1 MQPRYRPELPRNK
14 WPNPDEQR
22 RLIHCG
28 SLSQVVSTNSAA
40 SIVDI
45 ASELEPNLD
54 PRASRYER
62 SDLTDA
68 RPDVQFLWDIRLSGA
83 SRWCSSSTAQGT
95 ITQ

>member
-40 SIVDI
+40 SIVEAVITSATVYVGVMTALGQTEKNSTRQDDLVDGHRRFEPGS
-45 ASELEPNLD
+45 ARRRSALEC
-54 PRASRYER
+54 E
-62 SDLTDA
+62 
-68 RPDVQFLWDIRLSGA
+68 
-83 SRWCSSSTAQGT
+83 
-95 ITQ
+95 